1 MVKTSLMDLVNSVKG
16 KMTKSKSKKI
26 SELVKGEIFLDELKR
41 IESNEE
47 ELVYLELTNEI
58 ADYKKYGSFEFTDIA
73 DLFDDVISERT
84 NILKHEKELKLLRS
98 MYSDFIASCGLVASN
113 KDIASAI
120 DQFDTV
126 TFNFDQSVKKNT
138 GALTLFLFN
147 EKDVPDFPAE
157 DLANKI
163 VSSLK
168 NAKIQ
173 QAKTQTTIINVLP

>member
-1 MVKTSLMDLVNSVKG
+1 MDLVVSVKD

-26 SELVKGEIFLDELKR
+26 SALVKGEIFLNELKR

-47 ELVYLELTNEI
+47 ELVYLELTREI
-58 ADYKKYGSFEFTDIA
+58 TDFA
-73 DLFDDVISERT
+73 KTYVGFDDKELDDLLHSIASE
-84 NILKHEKELKLLRS
+84 NNDIQKDEKLLKHLRS

-126 TFNFDQSVKKNT
+126 TFNFDRSVKRNT
-138 GALTLFLFN
+138 GTLTLFLFN

-173 QAKTQTTIINVLP
+173 QAKTQTTIINVFPQYNI